1 MTDKQLVRPP
11 DWAAPLWQNLWMC
24 EVVGMYIMFTG
35 VVGGVEEV
43 MMKFTQVLF
52 GLHLQVDKWQQIIV
66 NWWLFD
72 DIDNIWLVRS
82 HQILQ
87 LHLNVCAVVV
97 VVVLIV
103 MGRVNM
109 TLV

>member
-1 MTDKQLVRPP
+1 
-11 DWAAPLWQNLWMC
+11 
-24 EVVGMYIMFTG
+24 MYIMFTG

-43 MMKFTQVLF
+43 MMKFTQFLF
-52 GLHLQVDKWQQIIV
+52 GLCLQVDIWQQIV

-72 DIDNIWLVRS
+72 DNIWLVRS

-97 VVVLIV
+97 VLIV

>member
-1 MTDKQLVRPP
+1 
-11 DWAAPLWQNLWMC
+11 
-24 EVVGMYIMFTG
+24 MYIMFTG

-52 GLHLQVDKWQQIIV
+52 GLHLQVDIWQQIV

-72 DIDNIWLVRS
+72 DNIWLVRS

-97 VVVLIV
+97 VLIV

>member
-1 MTDKQLVRPP
+1 
-11 DWAAPLWQNLWMC
+11 
-24 EVVGMYIMFTG
+24 MYIMFTG

-52 GLHLQVDKWQQIIV
+52 GLCLQVDIWQQIV

-72 DIDNIWLVRS
+72 DNIWLVRS

-97 VVVLIV
+97 VVVVLIV